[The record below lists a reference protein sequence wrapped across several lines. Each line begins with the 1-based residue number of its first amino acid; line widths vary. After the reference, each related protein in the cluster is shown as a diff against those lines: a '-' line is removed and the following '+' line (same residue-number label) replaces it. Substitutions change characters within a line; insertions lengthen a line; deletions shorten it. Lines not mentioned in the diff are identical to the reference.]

1 MTLIAK
7 TYERKKTNHTFH
19 LIMTIITAGAW
30 GLFVWMPLTVWH
42 KFGPKRKVITK
53 YEGEGVR

>member
-1 MTLIAK
+1 MTVIAK

-53 YEGEGVR
+53 YEGE